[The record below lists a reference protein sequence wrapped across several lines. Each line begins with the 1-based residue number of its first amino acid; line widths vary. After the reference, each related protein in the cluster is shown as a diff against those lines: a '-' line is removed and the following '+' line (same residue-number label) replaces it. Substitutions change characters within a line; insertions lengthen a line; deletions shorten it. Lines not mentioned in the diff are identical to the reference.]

1 LSFFFWGRRVI
12 SLVIF
17 AAATAVADP
26 GLLEVQEAA
35 ARVAA
40 GVAADDASR
49 ESRAR
54 AAHWA
59 PQLRGQGGAKT
70 SDEFRTGQRYNAP
83 FIEEDLGTGTNWS
96 VLLTWDFAQVV
107 FAREETQLALA
118 HAHLET
124 IRRDARDKAAVLWI
138 DRKRELASWAA
149 QPAGPQRLAVCFAAL
164 RLTAQLDALTG
175 GLYREAL
182 AREEASCAREG
193 EKK

>member
-1 LSFFFWGRRVI
+1 VI
-12 SLVIF
+12 ALAML
-17 AAATAVADP
+17 AAAAADP

-40 GVAADDASR
+40 GLAADDASR

-59 PQLRGQGGAKT
+59 PQLRAQGGAKT

-83 FIEEDLGTGTNWS
+83 LVEEDVGTGTNWS
-96 VLLTWDFAQVV
+96 LLLSWDFAQVV
-107 FAREETQLALA
+107 YAREETQLALA
-118 HAHLET
+118 RAHLAA
-124 IRRDARDKAAVLWI
+124 IRREARDKAAVLWI
-138 DRKRELASWAA
+138 DRKRELAAWAA
-149 QPAGPQRLAVCFAAL
+149 QPSGPQRLSSCLAAL
-164 RLTAQLDALTG
+164 RLTAQLDAVTG

-182 AREEASCAREG
+182 AKEEAACAREG